1 MKNFKCRFSNKI
13 KDPFNNKYYNKLPVL
28 KNPKYLPYPPNE
40 ISMVDSVVF
49 FDDGKYGK
57 IIPLFEGE
65 KHEIIHDEMR
75 ERVSKKKFQNTQIS
89 LTFCNKTKTVVGYEG
104 LWGNT
109 GHTKHGNI
117 ILYNIDN
124 NDNVINQL
132 TGIHINDTEL
142 TFPKI
147 QLSVLSLKEAL
158 IQFPDAIYL
167 ESPKIKKTAPPSVFG
182 IEYHSIHKNEHKY
195 VALVP
200 KTYSFVQID
209 DYYKKLKEEFSTRGG
224 IIIPTSLK
232 IWKKMHKSTKVI
244 DLQSN

>member
-117 ILYNIDN
+117 ILYNIYLVRYDN
-124 NDNVINQL
+124 QI
-132 TGIHINDTEL
+132 
-142 TFPKI
+142 
-147 QLSVLSLKEAL
+147 VLSLTT
-158 IQFPDAIYL
+158 DIYYFL
-167 ESPKIKKTAPPSVFG
+167 NVMETKF
-182 IEYHSIHKNEHKY
+182 
-195 VALVP
+195 
-200 KTYSFVQID
+200 
-209 DYYKKLKEEFSTRGG
+209 
-224 IIIPTSLK
+224 
-232 IWKKMHKSTKVI
+232 KMI
-244 DLQSN
+244 LDLCCFDTLFR